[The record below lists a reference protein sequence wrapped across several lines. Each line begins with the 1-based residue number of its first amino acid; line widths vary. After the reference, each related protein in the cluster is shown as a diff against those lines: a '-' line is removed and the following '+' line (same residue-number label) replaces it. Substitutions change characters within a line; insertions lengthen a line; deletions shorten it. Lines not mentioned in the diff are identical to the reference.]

1 MNLRKDSR
9 ESLSNKYLNAF
20 KVNKEKLLDLAHS
33 AMSDENV
40 ILQLLESKD
49 SEAEI
54 IKKLHEAKIS
64 LESYDF
70 PAFWNNFL
78 LFLTGEVKTK
88 TEIKNFIELSNK
100 EKKSSPNL
108 DGRMIVLSSLFIKG
122 RSDLQE
128 SLYDY
133 TIENYQNNIEK
144 EIINSEISDFIYSI
158 LSILKIVLDE
168 KSKIEKLILD
178 DITSSL
184 MTAYNLTNKS

>member
-1 MNLRKDSR
+1 
-9 ESLSNKYLNAF
+9 
-20 KVNKEKLLDLAHS
+20 
-33 AMSDENV
+33 
-40 ILQLLESKD
+40 
-49 SEAEI
+49 
-54 IKKLHEAKIS
+54 
-64 LESYDF
+64 
-70 PAFWNNFL
+70 
-78 LFLTGEVKTK
+78 VKTK

-100 EKKSSPNL
+100 EKESSPNL